1 MMSDDSTPDR
11 GNHPGL
17 FDSIKGLAASSVAI
31 VRTRLELLSTEVAE
45 EKERFLSLLW
55 LGMAALFFIG
65 LGIIFAALLLTVAF
79 WESHRLLVL
88 GILTFLFLSS
98 GVAALSMALKQSRT
112 ASKLFSASLSEL
124 SKDQDHLRP

>member
-1 MMSDDSTPDR
+1 MSGPTPDR
-11 GNHPGL
+11 GSQPGL

-65 LGIIFAALLLTVAF
+65 LGIIFAALLLTVAL
-79 WESHRLLVL
+79 WENHRLLVL
-88 GILTFLFLSS
+88 AILTLLFL
-98 GVAALSMALKQSRT
+98 GLGLAALSMALKQARSGSR
-112 ASKLFSASLSEL
+112 LFSASLAEL

>member
-1 MMSDDSTPDR
+1 MMSGPTPDR
-11 GNHPGL
+11 GSQPGL

-55 LGMAALFFIG
+55 LGMAAFFFIG
-65 LGIIFAALLLTVAF
+65 LGIIFAALLLTVAL

-88 GILTFLFLSS
+88 AILTLLFL
-98 GVAALSMALKQSRT
+98 GLGLAALSMALKQARSGSR
-112 ASKLFSASLSEL
+112 LFSASLAEL

>member
-1 MMSDDSTPDR
+1 MSGPTPDR
-11 GNHPGL
+11 GSQPGL
-17 FDSIKGLAASSVAI
+17 FDSVKGLAASSVAI

-65 LGIIFAALLLTVAF
+65 LGIIFAALLLTAAL
-79 WESHRLLVL
+79 WENHRLLVL
-88 GILTFLFLSS
+88 AILTLLFL
-98 GVAALSMALKQSRT
+98 GLGLAALSMALKQARSDSR
-112 ASKLFSASLSEL
+112 LFSASLAEL

>member
-1 MMSDDSTPDR
+1 MMSGPSPDR
-11 GNHPGL
+11 GSQPGL

-65 LGIIFAALLLTVAF
+65 LGIVFAALLLTVAL
-79 WESHRLLVL
+79 WENHRLLVL
-88 GILTFLFLSS
+88 AILTLLFL
-98 GVAALSMALKQSRT
+98 GLGLTALSLALKQARSASR
-112 ASKLFSASLSEL
+112 LFSASLAEL

>member
-1 MMSDDSTPDR
+1 MMSGPTPDR

-31 VRTRLELLSTEVAE
+31 VRTRLELISTEVAE
-45 EKERFLSLLW
+45 EKERLLSLLW

-65 LGIIFAALLLTVAF
+65 LGIVFAAVLLTVAL

-88 GILTFLFLSS
+88 GILTALFLGLGIS
-98 GVAALSMALKQSRT
+98 ALSLALRQARSGQ
-112 ASKLFSASLSEL
+112 KLFSASLAEL
-124 SKDQDHLRP
+124 SKDQDLLRP

>member
-1 MMSDDSTPDR
+1 MMSGPTPDR
-11 GNHPGL
+11 GSQPGL

-65 LGIIFAALLLTVAF
+65 LGIIFAALLLTVAL

-88 GILTFLFLSS
+88 AILTLLFL
-98 GVAALSMALKQSRT
+98 GLGLAALSMALKQARSGSR
-112 ASKLFSASLSEL
+112 LFSASLAEL

>member
-1 MMSDDSTPDR
+1 MMSGPTPDR
-11 GNHPGL
+11 GSQPGL
-17 FDSIKGLAASSVAI
+17 FDSVKGLAASSVAI

-65 LGIIFAALLLTVAF
+65 LGIIFAALLLTVAL
-79 WESHRLLVL
+79 WENHRLLVL
-88 GILTFLFLSS
+88 AILTLLFL
-98 GVAALSMALKQSRT
+98 GLGLAALSMALKQARSDSR
-112 ASKLFSASLSEL
+112 LFSASLAEL